1 MAQRRTLL
9 EVKAKPLFHW
19 RFSMVLLWFPSRF
32 SPQHC
37 PAPRQLAGCPRSSGQ
52 TSPVRFAHLAHLA
65 QRRGKIDGGL
75 AEFRQ
80 PGFATIR
87 GMPHLDPHARM
98 ILVSKMVIP
107 SHEKSP
113 VEFHDV
119 WQRAKGSEVRIKAA
133 SIHRDTDRALR
144 SDGGSLPVPRLGCV
158 AEVGSAR
165 RGCRDGLW
173 LGCVKRG
180 QRREQQGG
188 EEEEGG
194 AFFIAAS

>member
-1 MAQRRTLL
+1 
-9 EVKAKPLFHW
+9 
-19 RFSMVLLWFPSRF
+19 
-32 SPQHC
+32 
-37 PAPRQLAGCPRSSGQ
+37 
-52 TSPVRFAHLAHLA
+52 
-65 QRRGKIDGGL
+65 
-75 AEFRQ
+75 
-80 PGFATIR
+80 
-87 GMPHLDPHARM
+87 M

-144 SDGGSLPVPRLGCV
+144 QRWRKFTRAETRRCV

-188 EEEEGG
+188 EEGEGVCHG
-194 AFFIAAS
+194 